1 MYSTHPNNTRLTDP
15 FLPRLTFLVNLR
27 LFFPSTEQQAALA
40 YDVAAVKCR
49 GDDAVTN
56 FDMDDYSAELAN
68 LQNVTTEEL
77 DLSLRKQSKGFAKG
91 SSKYRGV
98 TRHQK
103 GRWEARIGQLVG
115 KKYRYLGLFDTEEEA
130 AVAYDS
136 EAVKQKGYGAFPGL
150 FHVPPPCLLLPITLP
165 CSARLL

>member
-1 MYSTHPNNTRLTDP
+1 
-15 FLPRLTFLVNLR
+15 
-27 LFFPSTEQQAALA
+27 
-40 YDVAAVKCR
+40 VKCR

-77 DLSLRKQSKGFAKG
+77 VLSLRKQSKGFAKG

-136 EAVKQKGYGAFPGL
+136 EAVKQKGTGL
-150 FHVPPPCLLLPITLP
+150 FQGFPRSASLFTPSDYPSLFRSITLTV
-165 CSARLL
+165 CSYKLLTPFLCIGPTGSPR